1 MIIGHNQLFGQYS
14 TAFKPVVT
22 EAQGHLNIALFNH
35 FIHLSFQARKQ
46 IHSKQQDGM
55 MSTFRTIVRENGLM
69 GLYRGLTP
77 NIMKVAP
84 AVSIGYVVY
93 EHLKKWL
100 GLAR

>member
-1 MIIGHNQLFGQYS
+1 MPDGFQFLDFNRFS
-14 TAFKPVVT
+14 
-22 EAQGHLNIALFNH
+22 NI
-35 FIHLSFQARKQ
+35 SFLAHQQ
-46 IHSKQQDGM
+46 VQSKQQDGM
-55 MSTFRTIVRENGLM
+55 LSIFRTIVKENGLI

-93 EHLKKWL
+93 ENLKKWL

>member
-1 MIIGHNQLFGQYS
+1 MVS
-14 TAFKPVVT
+14 VFK
-22 EAQGHLNIALFNH
+22 
-35 FIHLSFQARKQ
+35 
-46 IHSKQQDGM
+46 
-55 MSTFRTIVRENGLM
+55 TIVKENGFM

-93 EHLKKWL
+93 ENLKKWL